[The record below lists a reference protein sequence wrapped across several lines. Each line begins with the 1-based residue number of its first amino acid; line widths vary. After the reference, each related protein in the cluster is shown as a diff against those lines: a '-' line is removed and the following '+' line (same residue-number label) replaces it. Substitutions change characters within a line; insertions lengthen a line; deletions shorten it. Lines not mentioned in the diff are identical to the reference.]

1 MRHADVIHPF
11 SRNRRAFWRRDRV
24 FMAALLICFVVG
36 LAGLAAAT
44 GWRETWAQ
52 IARLGPAQ
60 LLGLLALSCVNYL
73 LRGLRW
79 HVLARRLGLP
89 LSVERNVIHFL
100 GGFAMIVTP
109 GRVGELVRMRWIARE
124 TGWSFDRTAPLALVD
139 RAADLAAMAAILAV
153 VAMAT
158 ATGGKMALAVAAAG
172 LLAAWIVTHPPL
184 LRALVTGLHATIG
197 RMPRLFGRARRA
209 ARAMERVVTP
219 RAMLPVMGL
228 GLLGWLAEG
237 YAFHLLLAWMGADIG
252 VMRAIGIFVFATLAG
267 GLTGAPGGL
276 GGAEAAMIGLLA
288 LEGVPMETALPA
300 TAIIR
305 ATTLW
310 FALAMGLVAFPL
322 AERQSK
328 RGRDV
333 LEAD

>member
-1 MRHADVIHPF
+1 
-11 SRNRRAFWRRDRV
+11 
-24 FMAALLICFVVG
+24 MAALLIALVSG

-52 IARLGPAQ
+52 IAHLGPLQ
-60 LLGLLALSCVNYL
+60 FLGLLALSCANYL

-79 HVLARRLGLP
+79 HVLTRRLGLS
-89 LSVERNVIHFL
+89 LSIGRTMVHYL
-100 GGFAMIVTP
+100 AGFAMIVTP

-139 RAADLAAMAAILAV
+139 RAADLAAMATILAV
-153 VAMAT
+153 AALLT
-158 ATGGKMALAVAAAG
+158 ASGGKTALAVAAAG
-172 LLAAWIVTHPPL
+172 LLGAWLVTHPPL
-184 LRALVTGLHATIG
+184 VRALVTGLHAALG

-209 ARAMERVVTP
+209 ARAMERIVTP

-228 GLLGWLAEG
+228 GLIGWLAEG
-237 YAFHLLLAWMGADIG
+237 YALHLLLVWMGTDIG

-288 LEGVPMETALPA
+288 LEGVPVETALPA

-310 FALAMGLVAFPL
+310 FALAIGLALFPL
-322 AERQSK
+322 AERQLK
-328 RGRDV
+328 RGNHV
-333 LEAD
+333 VEAD